1 MLIIY
6 AIAGYW
12 AAGVVLYN
20 DKIIVE
26 TAPFQLFGRK
36 LIFGV
41 AFGFILIPIAI
52 IKKILSRQSKTMQC
66 GADECRE
73 NIRPVRGF

>member
-52 IKKILSRQSKTMQC
+52 IKKILSR
-66 GADECRE
+66 
-73 NIRPVRGF
+73 

>member
-1 MLIIY
+1 MNTFLIY

-41 AFGFILIPIAI
+41 VFGFILIPIAI
-52 IKKILSRQSKTMQC
+52 IKKVCSR
-66 GADECRE
+66 
-73 NIRPVRGF
+73 